1 MVNKQTTKIIVL
13 ELERWFGGSEHL
25 RLSAEDCVQFL
36 GTYSLAYVTL
46 TVTL

>member
-13 ELERWFGGSEHL
+13 ELDRWFSGSEHL
-25 RLSAEDCVQFL
+25 QLSAVDYAQFL
-36 GTYSLAYVTL
+36 GTYSLAYITL

>member
-13 ELERWFGGSEHL
+13 ELDRWLGGLEHL
-25 RLSAEDCVQFL
+25 RLSAEDYAQFL
-36 GTYSLAYVTL
+36 GTYSLAYITL